1 MRMEGLRVLV
11 VGAGLAG
18 LAAARTLHRAGA
30 SVRLVERSEAPP
42 GTGTGIYLPG
52 NAVRALRQLGLEAEV
67 TERACRI
74 ETQRFAD
81 HRGRLLF
88 EVRVDQ
94 VWSEVG
100 ACLALHRADLHDA
113 LLAGA
118 DDVPITWGTR
128 PAGLTID
135 GDRAAV
141 ALDDGSTDHYDLVL
155 GADGLHSSVRTLAF
169 GAADPTLVGQ
179 YAHRFVL
186 AGAAGEDE
194 ARGTWSVRLG
204 RGTSFLT
211 IPIGGGNLY
220 CYSDGPAD
228 SRETAL
234 RDLLGG
240 YAEPVPG
247 LLDRLDDSSAGAVA
261 VQGGLI
267 EELDLDSWSRGP
279 VLLVGDAAHATSPN
293 MAEGAAMAL
302 EDAIV
307 LAESLGSA
315 ADVAAGLA
323 LFEQRRRP
331 RTDWVR
337 EQTHRRDHARG
348 LPPVVRNLVLRRL
361 GRRIFLGNYEPLR
374 EPA

>member
-1 MRMEGLRVLV
+1 
-11 VGAGLAG
+11 
-18 LAAARTLHRAGA
+18 
-30 SVRLVERSEAPP
+30 
-42 GTGTGIYLPG
+42 
-52 NAVRALRQLGLEAEV
+52 
-67 TERACRI
+67 
-74 ETQRFAD
+74 
-81 HRGRLLF
+81 
-88 EVRVDQ
+88 
-94 VWSEVG
+94 
-100 ACLALHRADLHDA
+100 
-113 LLAGA
+113 
-118 DDVPITWGTR
+118 
-128 PAGLTID
+128 
-135 GDRAAV
+135 
-141 ALDDGSTDHYDLVL
+141 
-155 GADGLHSSVRTLAF
+155 
-169 GAADPTLVGQ
+169 
-179 YAHRFVL
+179 
-186 AGAAGEDE
+186 
-194 ARGTWSVRLG
+194 
-204 RGTSFLT
+204 
-211 IPIGGGNLY
+211 
-220 CYSDGPAD
+220 
-228 SRETAL
+228 
-234 RDLLGG
+234 
-240 YAEPVPG
+240 VPG